1 MITTEFYDG
10 QGLGNQLW
18 CYITTRVIALDR
30 GYDFGIE
37 HREKFKGMQ
46 FLDLDFGRNVENIK
60 NYYEEK
66 RLLHPLSGAD
76 IRMYDKDLV
85 NVADNTKLEG
95 LLQDEQYIIH
105 RKEEIRKWL
114 AIKKEYECFDYA
126 SDDICI
132 INFRGTG
139 YVQEKDF
146 FLPKKYWRD
155 AIANMRNIHPRF
167 KFVVVTEDVKN
178 AKKFFPDFEVY
189 HWGIAKDYVVIKNA
203 HYLILSN
210 SSFAQFPAWTSDT
223 LKYAI
228 APKYWGRHNI
238 SDGYWSLGYNI
249 TTGLS
254 YQDRRGNIQSYDEC
268 LKELN
273 EYKEKNKA
281 YEGTYS
287 TIGRCLTSY
296 LTIRV
301 CL

>member
-46 FLDLDFGRNVENIK
+46 FLDIDFGRNVENIK

-76 IRMYDKDLV
+76 IPYVRQRRV

-105 RKEEIRKWL
+105 RKEEKYENGSRSKKNTNVSIMQATISASSIFAARATYRRK
-114 AIKKEYECFDYA
+114 ISSC
-126 SDDICI
+126 
-132 INFRGTG
+132 T
-139 YVQEKDF
+139 
-146 FLPKKYWRD
+146 KKYWREP
-155 AIANMRNIHPRF
+155 IANMRNIQSSFQIRRRH
-167 KFVVVTEDVKN
+167 EDVKN

-189 HWGIAKDYVVIKNA
+189 HWDIAKDYVVINNA

-238 SDGYWSLGYNI
+238 SDGYWSSV
-249 TTGLS
+249 TT
-254 YQDRRGNIQSYDEC
+254 
-268 LKELN
+268 
-273 EYKEKNKA
+273 
-281 YEGTYS
+281 
-287 TIGRCLTSY
+287 
-296 LTIRV
+296 
-301 CL
+301 